1 MAATEGNRHE
11 QLRIGG
17 WLPASGADRGDPD
30 GSQVTELIPR
40 IRDGGPMT
48 SPPLPAPAP
57 LASTHEIRLG
67 VVAPAITDA
76 GESRHRRHRRRPVAL
91 FAAATVAVAGGV
103 PLVLGLVSGAS
114 SPEDRIPPGPS
125 VAPSGSVP
133 QPPVFDRPDRS
144 PTAPTRSDR

>member
-1 MAATEGNRHE
+1 MAATEGNGRE

-48 SPPLPAPAP
+48 STPPPAP
-57 LASTHEIRLG
+57 ASTHEIRLG

-91 FAAATVAVAGGV
+91 FAAATVAFAGGV
-103 PLVLGLVSGAS
+103 PLILGLVSG
-114 SPEDRIPPGPS
+114 PTVPDDRIPPGPS
-125 VAPSGSVP
+125 VAPSGPVR

-144 PTAPTRSDR
+144 PTPAPTPTESGR